1 VPEKRE
7 IALPDAVLAPW
18 PLAIGVG
25 FELSAIE
32 TIYPQAVDVPMDLIV
47 TETGPRR
54 R

>member
-1 VPEKRE
+1 MPEKRE

-32 TIYPQAVDVPMDLIV
+32 TIYPQAFDIPMDLIV
-47 TETGPRR
+47 TEAALRR